1 MILPIEATEK
11 FLLVKLAEGSSLA
24 VDLSSVN
31 TDREADWA
39 LDHCH
44 RREVIPGEAAA
55 CGGDR
60 ASKRVEA
67 IDGGGDGEA
76 KGDARR
82 RGLRRG
88 GGVGGVGGE
97 VKGVGGATVKIGGG
111 A

>member
-1 MILPIEATEK
+1 MVILPIEATEK

-60 ASKRVEA
+60 AS
-67 IDGGGDGEA
+67 GDGEA

-97 VKGVGGATVKIGGG
+97 VKGVGGATVKIGSG